1 MPCGNNLGYKSM
13 IHRVSGMQ
21 VMKRSDRMGNT
32 NRVRTIPAFHTGN
45 IPLSR
50 GTSLHY
56 CPGRQGEK
64 TSTY

>member
-21 VMKRSDRMGNT
+21 VMKRRDRMGNT

-45 IPLSR
+45 IPVSR

-64 TSTY
+64 TSTH